1 MRCDQATAMRRNA
14 SSRVG
19 QTAAFEDA
27 RAVATCED
35 SNGATLLAVADL
47 GKHQVRLLG
56 LRGLS
61 VVSTRVLGTGVPG
74 HVSGAINSASFY
86 EPLALVYADKIL
98 YVGCYG
104 GEHHGTVSAVTPTAF
119 AVRTLGA
126 LSKAYN
132 AIGYVPSSATAE
144 QRAHRHP
151 PVREAVRDLAVCG
164 KLLEA
169 ASRSRN
175 EALGGGRGAEGPEG
189 TWPLFQAEALNKT
202 AVSVGSVLDA
212 MEAQGLSLDGV
223 TLAAFVNESGIES
236 SFGQAD
242 MRTQFRHPDQLHY
255 CQRKP
260 AAVMR
265 AINRCCQ
272 TPHSEHT
279 GRDVHYQAPQQSSLS
294 AMHVACVVRRAWRAL
309 QGQARPLEMRW
320 ARRSCSVRWSAR
332 GSCSMWRRRSA
343 PTTCAPPTTRRV
355 AASPQ
360 PCCSPTRCT
369 WSALTAQRAL
379 SSASTRRCNVCATA
393 LRRRVRGHRSRPS
406 TPHSRATS
414 LSSFHPTSSSLRQG
428 CWTKRPDCSS
438 RCL

>member
-151 PVREAVRDLAVCG
+151 PVREAVRDLGEGIGWVHSPIP
-164 KLLEA
+164 
-169 ASRSRN
+169 ASR
-175 EALGGGRGAEGPEG
+175 
-189 TWPLFQAEALNKT
+189 
-202 AVSVGSVLDA
+202 
-212 MEAQGLSLDGV
+212 
-223 TLAAFVNESGIES
+223 
-236 SFGQAD
+236 
-242 MRTQFRHPDQLHY
+242 
-255 CQRKP
+255 
-260 AAVMR
+260 
-265 AINRCCQ
+265 
-272 TPHSEHT
+272 
-279 GRDVHYQAPQQSSLS
+279 
-294 AMHVACVVRRAWRAL
+294 
-309 QGQARPLEMRW
+309 
-320 ARRSCSVRWSAR
+320 
-332 GSCSMWRRRSA
+332 
-343 PTTCAPPTTRRV
+343 
-355 AASPQ
+355 
-360 PCCSPTRCT
+360 
-369 WSALTAQRAL
+369 
-379 SSASTRRCNVCATA
+379 A
-393 LRRRVRGHRSRPS
+393 LRRRGALRAGLVDLAAFDGRCETKEACGAASSPPARPLLPVGQWVARKS
-406 TPHSRATS
+406 VGEGTLKCGGVSHHT
-414 LSSFHPTSSSLRQG
+414 LSSSVYSSV
-428 CWTKRPDCSS
+428 
-438 RCL
+438 